1 MATIHNTLRLT
12 TDDGTDVNINIAT
25 ITYIENDLA
34 NGFIVSGI
42 SAATELYKL
51 AQLYRTK
58 TLYINDLIGLRLT
71 FSETTIAGYYADPY
85 LTEPLPAYRVQFR
98 AFNGNKQVAQDFNP
112 VCTPSTGFLKRNIPI
127 TGNEPCLC
135 FAWDMQKNE
144 LTIISK
150 NMEIEQGT
158 TEANIFYKYAAVN
171 FEPKVGRPQIGEFI
185 PKFETLPHTLIAPYR
200 EVYNVGQYM
209 FSKYSELTENPDANE
224 TDKQK
229 PGQWEYPGKNP
240 TKPGGGDGDQ
250 DDATTPIDIDDAPEI
265 SCDFA
270 KLYKI
275 TKANL
280 SALSDY
286 MLKDDFLNNI
296 KKLYANPIDAVI
308 CLSAMPV
315 NQTGAASTITTSGVS
330 TGINAVLI
338 TKNTID
344 VDLGAIDVKEYWGSY
359 LDYECRLSL
368 YLPYV
373 GMKQISTDDFMNNV
387 IKIKYRVDLLTGS
400 FIVFVSNNLGVVH
413 QSTGNMAYH
422 IPVTSIDY
430 SRFYA
435 SLISAGV
442 SLAGASSVGAV
453 ASVGL
458 STAQNMKPAVH
469 MGGNFSG
476 NVGFCGNKKPFL
488 MIERPILSVPQNYTK
503 YNGLTSNIYAKLS
516 DCKGFTK
523 VKEIFLDNV
532 TLLDSEKEMLKT
544 ILKNGI
550 IL

>member
-1 MATIHNTLRLT
+1 MATVHNTLRLT

-25 ITYIENDLA
+25 ITYVENDLT
-34 NGFIVSGI
+34 NGFIVTGLS
-42 SAATELYKL
+42 SATELYKL
-51 AQLYRTK
+51 AQLYHTK

-71 FSETTIAGYYADPY
+71 FSETTIANYYADPY
-85 LTEPLPAYRVQFR
+85 LKKPVSAYKITYTV
-98 AFNGNKQVAQDFNP
+98 FNGTKQIATYFTA
-112 VCTPSTGFLKRNIPI
+112 CAPSSGFLSKNIPI

-135 FAWDMQKNE
+135 FAWDVQKNE
-144 LTIISK
+144 LTIVAK
-150 NMEIEQGT
+150 NMEIETGL
-158 TEANIFYKYAAVN
+158 TESNNFYKYTATN
-171 FEPKVGRPQIGEFI
+171 YEPRVGRLRIGEFI

-200 EVYNVGQYM
+200 QLYNVGQYM
-209 FSKYSELTENPDANE
+209 FNKYSELSDNFDANDK
-224 TDKQK
+224 DKQE

-250 DDATTPIDIDDAPEI
+250 DDTTTPIEIDDAPEI

-275 TKANL
+275 TKENL

-315 NQTGAASTITTSGVS
+315 NQSGIASTITTSGVS

-344 VDLGAIDVKEYWGSY
+344 IDLGTIDVKEYWGSY

-368 YLPYV
+368 YLPYI
-373 GMKQISTDDFMNNV
+373 GMKQISTDDFMDNV
-387 IKIKYRVDLLTGS
+387 IKIKYRIDLLTGS
-400 FIVFVSNNLGVVH
+400 FIVFISNNLGVVH

-488 MIERPILSVPQNYTK
+488 MIERPVLSVPQNYTT

-523 VKEIFLDNV
+523 IKEIFLDNV
-532 TLLDSEKEMLKT
+532 TLLDSEKEMLKS